1 MLIYSDQ
8 SSNLVLT
15 SCIEKLIT
23 ANIWPNSCVVKG
35 NFYTDSQKTLNVLTY
50 MVQAYE
56 IYRYISKRRNV
67 EPYDS
72 TLTMRD
78 LLVALNNFKLI
89 DGVTLK
95 SRDVIESLAADN
107 ENVFDMDNSYNLDYE
122 VFFLFELFYFSF

>member
-1 MLIYSDQ
+1 MLA
-8 SSNLVLT
+8 
-15 SCIEKLIT
+15 SCIENLISV
-23 ANIWPNSCVVKG
+23 NIWPNSCIVNG
-35 NFYTDSQKTLNVLTY
+35 NFYSDSRKTLNVLTY

-56 IYRYISKRRNV
+56 IYRYISKKRTV

-78 LLVALNNFKLI
+78 LLIALNNFKLI

-107 ENVFDMDNSYNLDYE
+107 QNVFDMDNSYNLEYE
-122 VFFLFELFYFSF
+122 VKLLFLSFFFK